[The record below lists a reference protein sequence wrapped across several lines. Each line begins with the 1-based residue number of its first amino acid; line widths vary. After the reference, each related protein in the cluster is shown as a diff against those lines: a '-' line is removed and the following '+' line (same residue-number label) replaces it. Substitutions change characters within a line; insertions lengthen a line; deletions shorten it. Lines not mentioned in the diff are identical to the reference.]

1 MDAKKLEEF
10 NQEILNAFKIN
21 VEKSKEIIGDLKQ
34 DVKVKEVELNFLA
47 KKYDDEIT
55 QLSKIMESS
64 KEQIQELKNG
74 ISEQEKELSKKE
86 NEIKLLNNELS
97 ELKKEFVST
106 KEENKEFISQVETL
120 KDENDLK
127 DKNIGELKPQL
138 ADITNSLS
146 LKEEELQSLQ
156 KLVEEKEKI
165 IEDQKIKLEKVE
177 AELSTFKPLELDLE
191 GKKRLRCPSC
201 GAVGKDIKE
210 EEDKS
215 QILGYSGH
223 SPIYAKIRLC
233 KKCGTLVQERLVETE
248 EV

>member
-21 VEKSKEIIGDLKQ
+21 VEKSKKIISGLEQ

-47 KKYDDEIT
+47 KKYDEEFT
-55 QLSKIMESS
+55 KLNKIMESS

-97 ELKKEFVST
+97 ELKKEFAST

-165 IEDQKIKLEKVE
+165 IEEQKIK
-177 AELSTFKPLELDLE
+177 FKPLELDLE

-233 KKCGTLVQERLVETE
+233 KKCGTLIQEHLVENE
-248 EV
+248 ET

>member
-1 MDAKKLEEF
+1 MDDYELNKF
-10 NQEILNAFKIN
+10 NEQIINAFKVK
-21 VEKSKEIIGDLKQ
+21 VEKSNKIISDLEQ

-55 QLSKIMESS
+55 KLNKIMEKS
-64 KEQIQELKNG
+64 KEQILELKNG
-74 ISEQEKELSKKE
+74 IYEQENELSKKE
-86 NEIKLLNNELS
+86 NETKLLNNKLRG
-97 ELKKEFVST
+97 LKEEFASI
-106 KEENKEFISQVETL
+106 KEENKEFLSQVE
-120 KDENDLK
+120 
-127 DKNIGELKPQL
+127 
-138 ADITNSLS
+138 NSLS

-165 IEDQKIKLEKVE
+165 IEDQKTKLEMVE

-215 QILGYSGH
+215 QILDYIGH
-223 SPIYAKIRLC
+223 TPIYAKIRLC
-233 KKCGTLVQERLVETE
+233 KKCGTLVQEHLVENE

>member
-1 MDAKKLEEF
+1 MDAYELEKF
-10 NQEILNAFKIN
+10 NEQIFNAFKVK
-21 VEKSKEIIGDLKQ
+21 VEKSNKIISDLEQ

-55 QLSKIMESS
+55 KLNEIMEKS
-64 KEQIQELKNG
+64 KEQILELKNG
-74 ISEQEKELSKKE
+74 IYEQEKELSKKE
-86 NEIKLLNNELS
+86 NETKLLNNKLRG
-97 ELKKEFVST
+97 LKEEFASI
-106 KEENKEFISQVETL
+106 KEENKEFLSQVE
-120 KDENDLK
+120 
-127 DKNIGELKPQL
+127 
-138 ADITNSLS
+138 NSLS

-165 IEDQKIKLEKVE
+165 IEEQKTKLEMVE

-215 QILGYSGH
+215 QILDYIGH
-223 SPIYAKIRLC
+223 TPIYAKIRLC
-233 KKCGTLVQERLVETE
+233 KKCGTLIQEHLVENK

>member
-10 NQEILNAFKIN
+10 NQEIINAFKIN
-21 VEKSKEIIGDLKQ
+21 VEKSKKIISDLKQ

-74 ISEQEKELSKKE
+74 IDEQEKELSKKE
-86 NEIKLLNNELS
+86 NETKLLNNKLR
-97 ELKKEFVST
+97 ELKEEFAST
-106 KEENKEFISQVETL
+106 KEENKEFLSQVE
-120 KDENDLK
+120 
-127 DKNIGELKPQL
+127 
-138 ADITNSLS
+138 NSLS

-165 IEDQKIKLEKVE
+165 IEDLKTKLEIVE
-177 AELSTFKPLELDLE
+177 AELSTYKPPELDLK
-191 GKKRLRCPSC
+191 GKERLRCPSC

-210 EEDKS
+210 EENKS
-215 QILGYSGH
+215 KILDYIGH
-223 SPIYAKIRLC
+223 TPIYAKIRLC
-233 KKCGTLVQERLVETE
+233 KKCGTLVQEHLVENE

>member
-1 MDAKKLEEF
+1 MDDYELNKF
-10 NQEILNAFKIN
+10 NEQIINAFKVK
-21 VEKSKEIIGDLKQ
+21 VEKSNKIISDLEQ

-55 QLSKIMESS
+55 KLNKIMEKS
-64 KEQIQELKNG
+64 KEQILELKNG
-74 ISEQEKELSKKE
+74 IYEQENELSKKE
-86 NEIKLLNNELS
+86 NETKLLNNKLREF
-97 ELKKEFVST
+97 KEEFASI
-106 KEENKEFISQVETL
+106 KEENKEFLSQVE
-120 KDENDLK
+120 
-127 DKNIGELKPQL
+127 
-138 ADITNSLS
+138 NSLS

-165 IEDQKIKLEKVE
+165 IEDQKTKLEMVE

-215 QILGYSGH
+215 QILDYIGH
-223 SPIYAKIRLC
+223 TPIYAKIRLC
-233 KKCGTLVQERLVETE
+233 KKCGTLVQEHLVENE

>member
-1 MDAKKLEEF
+1 MDAYELNKF
-10 NQEILNAFKIN
+10 NEQIINAFKVK
-21 VEKSKEIIGDLKQ
+21 VEKSNEIISTLEQ
-34 DVKVKEVELNFLA
+34 DVKVKEVELNYLA

-55 QLSKIMESS
+55 KLNKIIEKS
-64 KEQIQELKNG
+64 KEQILELKNG
-74 ISEQEKELSKKE
+74 IYEQEKELSEKE
-86 NEIKLLNNELS
+86 NETKLLNNKLRD
-97 ELKKEFVST
+97 LKEEFASI
-106 KEENKEFISQVETL
+106 KEENKEFLSQVE
-120 KDENDLK
+120 
-127 DKNIGELKPQL
+127 
-138 ADITNSLS
+138 NSLS

-165 IEDQKIKLEKVE
+165 IEDQKTKLEMVE
-177 AELSTFKPLELDLE
+177 AELSTFKPPELDLK

-215 QILGYSGH
+215 QILDYIGH

-233 KKCGTLVQERLVETE
+233 KKCGTLVQEHYVENE

>member
-1 MDAKKLEEF
+1 MDAYELEKF
-10 NQEILNAFKIN
+10 NEQIFNAFKVK
-21 VEKSKEIIGDLKQ
+21 VEKSNKIISDLEQ

-55 QLSKIMESS
+55 KLNEIMEKS
-64 KEQIQELKNG
+64 KEQILELKNG
-74 ISEQEKELSKKE
+74 IYEQEKELSKKE
-86 NEIKLLNNELS
+86 NENKLLNNKLR
-97 ELKKEFVST
+97 ELKEEFASI
-106 KEENKEFISQVETL
+106 KEENKESLSQVE
-120 KDENDLK
+120 
-127 DKNIGELKPQL
+127 
-138 ADITNSLS
+138 NSLS

-165 IEDQKIKLEKVE
+165 IEDQKTKLEMVE
-177 AELSTFKPLELDLE
+177 AELSTFKPVELDLK

-215 QILGYSGH
+215 QILDYIGH
-223 SPIYAKIRLC
+223 TPIYAKIRLC
-233 KKCGTLVQERLVETE
+233 KKCGTLVQEHLVENE

>member
-1 MDAKKLEEF
+1 MDEYKLKEF
-10 NQEILNAFKIN
+10 NEQIFNAFKAK
-21 VEKSKEIIGDLKQ
+21 VEKSNKIISDLEQ

-55 QLSKIMESS
+55 QLNKIMEKS
-64 KEQIQELKNG
+64 KEQIQELKNR
-74 ISEQEKELSKKE
+74 IYEQEKELSKKE
-86 NEIKLLNNELS
+86 NETKLLNNKLRG
-97 ELKKEFVST
+97 LKEEFAST
-106 KEENKEFISQVETL
+106 KEENKEFLSQIETL
-120 KDENDLK
+120 KNENDLK

-138 ADITNSLS
+138 ADTTNSLS

-165 IEDQKIKLEKVE
+165 IEEQKTKLEMVE
-177 AELSTFKPLELDLE
+177 AELSTFKPLELDFK
-191 GKKRLRCPSC
+191 GKERLRCPSC

-215 QILGYSGH
+215 QILDYIGH

-233 KKCGTLVQERLVETE
+233 KKCGTLVHAKKARTLR
-248 EV
+248 